1 MSKIDEDF
9 GKRVKFY
16 RIYKGFSQEK
26 LAELS
31 ELHPTHL
38 GRIERGQKICTLKTA
53 ERIAKAL
60 KVPIEDLLENTDHF
74 PQKEF
79 EEFLKLSAQ
88 DKRTIFK
95 IMRKNVKIKHE

>member
-38 GRIERGQKICTLKTA
+38 GRIERGQKNLHLK
-53 ERIAKAL
+53 
-60 KVPIEDLLENTDHF
+60 NG
-74 PQKEF
+74 
-79 EEFLKLSAQ
+79 
-88 DKRTIFK
+88 
-95 IMRKNVKIKHE
+95 RKNSKSIKSSD